1 MVSNGF
7 RIFGYLIGLMALY
20 AMWLDLSVTDE
31 PSKVLGQFWFE
42 HHAASLQITEAV
54 ISRYVDPCGLIV
66 PLGCEPF
73 LWHPVLVTVLG
84 WPTAL
89 VLLLLTGFFLGIAR
103 LMRGGGERKI
113 RGRDLKRRGEK
124 KLGTCR
130 TNSPRASF
138 RNAQAGP

>member
-1 MVSNGF
+1 MVNNGF

-20 AMWLDLSVTDE
+20 AMGLDLSVTDE

-42 HHAASLQITEAV
+42 HHTASLQITEAV

-66 PLGCEPF
+66 LLGCEPF

-103 LMRGGGERKI
+103 LMRRGGERKI

-124 KLGTCR
+124 
-130 TNSPRASF
+130 
-138 RNAQAGP
+138 

>member
-1 MVSNGF
+1 MVSNSF

-42 HHAASLQITEAV
+42 HHVASLQITEAV
-54 ISRYVDPCGLIV
+54 VSRYVDPCGLIV
-66 PLGCEPF
+66 PLGCEPY

-103 LMRGGGERKI
+103 LMRGSGERKI

-124 KLGTCR
+124 
-130 TNSPRASF
+130 
-138 RNAQAGP
+138 

>member
-7 RIFGYLIGLMALY
+7 RIFGYIIGLMALY
-20 AMWLDLSVTDE
+20 AMWLDLSVTDK

-42 HHAASLQITEAV
+42 HHAVSLQITEAI

-66 PLGCEPF
+66 PLRCEPF
-73 LWHPVLVTVLG
+73 LWHPILVTVLG

-103 LMRGGGERKI
+103 LMRGSGERKI

-124 KLGTCR
+124 
-130 TNSPRASF
+130 
-138 RNAQAGP
+138 